1 MKKINRYVLT
11 AVAAG
16 AVLAVFPA
24 KADKVPAD
32 NDYTLRYL
40 LDAPAG
46 KHGFVRISPKE
57 KRLYFQDGTKALF
70 YGVCFKEYFNIWNN
84 KVTTEEMARLLDGLT
99 VMGVNMIRNQITER
113 KLYDFKT
120 GKFRPVAIENFDRF
134 FYEMKK
140 RGIYMHLNMNIG
152 NGALE
157 KWPKQG
163 EAYQINRKYGLSRPN
178 LLMNKCFVEPQEIFA
193 DKLLNHV
200 NPYTKLAY
208 KDEPGIISLQLG
220 NEQHTYSRPGW
231 REWDKMKGP
240 YRKEVEDAWNV
251 FLKNKYKTQAAL
263 KSSWGTDLK
272 PNESIDK
279 GTVLLSN
286 PRYSR
291 WDDPKKTTAREHD
304 AVLFGDHMQR
314 RFHDIMRNAI
324 RNVAGDKDHYISDNG
339 WIRGDDLIRKTAHDK
354 LEINDLQHYWPHG
367 SRKRNPRGYKMS
379 PTRDA
384 GPTILRSML
393 TAREYDGVKKPF
405 YVTEFNSHEDN
416 IYAWEI
422 FPVHT
427 LFLALVGG
435 DGQSM
440 WMYSS
445 DPVKGA
451 KHWFGL
457 NYESSPIKKRIAPF
471 MTGSQMFRENIPEC
485 IDTKTFESIMSKG
498 AQTTGALSVD
508 YKSTFKREYADI
520 FKKDSI
526 VLDFKKGCL
535 TVNEKKWKFYLG
547 KGSFKC
553 GEFSFVPADNKESY
567 FIAVFAVDNADLS
580 KSARIRVYSHAE
592 GDFTLN
598 RRNIR
603 KAVGVDRKFIP
614 SGKSVTTN
622 GKIRIDNLDKFIFT
636 DMFINN

>member
-1 MKKINRYVLT
+1 MKNITKLMIGVI
-11 AVAAG
+11 AAG
-16 AVLAVFPA
+16 SFGGAVNALAE
-24 KADKVPAD
+24 KVPAN
-32 NDYTLRYL
+32 NDFSLRYL

-46 KHGFVRISPKE
+46 KHGFVRISPKD
-57 KRLYFQDGTKALF
+57 KRLYFADGTKALF
-70 YGVCFKEYFNIWNN
+70 YGVCFKAYFNTWNK
-84 KVTTEEMARLLDGLT
+84 KVPTKDMTRLLDGLT
-99 VMGVNMIRNQITER
+99 GMGVNMIRNQVTER
-113 KLYDFKT
+113 KLYDFKA

-152 NGALE
+152 NGSTE

-163 EAYQINRKYGLSRPN
+163 EAYRINKKYGIGRPN
-178 LLMNKCFVEPQEIFA
+178 LLMNKCFIDPQATFA

-231 REWDKMKGP
+231 RRWENMKGP
-240 YRKEVEDAWNV
+240 YREEVEDAWNA

-263 KSSWGTDLK
+263 KKSWGADLK
-272 PNESIDK
+272 TGENLDK
-279 GTVLLSN
+279 GTVLISN

-291 WDDPKKTTAREHD
+291 WDDPKKPTSREHD
-304 AVLFGDHMQR
+304 AVLFGDYMQR

-339 WIRGDDLIRKTAHDK
+339 WIRGDKLIRKTAHDK
-354 LEINDLQHYWPHG
+354 LDINDLQHYWPHG
-367 SRKRNPRGYKMS
+367 RRKRKPGGYKMS

-416 IYAWEI
+416 VYAWEI

-427 LFLALVGG
+427 LFLSLVGG

-440 WMYSS
+440 WMYSA

-471 MTGSQMFRENIPEC
+471 MAASQMFREKIPEC

-508 YKSTFKREYADI
+508 YKSTFKREYAEV
-520 FKKDSI
+520 FKTDSI

-547 KGSFKC
+547 KGPFKSK
-553 GEFSFVPADNKESY
+553 EFGFIPANNKDSY
-567 FIAVFAVDNADLS
+567 FIAVFAIDNADLS
-580 KSARIRVYSHAE
+580 KAARIRVYSHVE
-592 GDFTLN
+592 GDFTLKG
-598 RRNIR
+598 RDI
-603 KAVGVDRKFIP
+603 KKVVGVDRKFTP
-614 SGKSVTTN
+614 FGKSVTQN
-622 GKIRIDNLDKFIFT
+622 GKIRIDNLDKYIFT
-636 DMFINN
+636 DMFIK